1 LKELLTNKGEIL
13 SWKSVIPAKTEKTF
27 GRITSEQEINP
38 VQIPHP
44 FNATF
49 KFPPPWHDAQSDAR
63 GMPGGGGGVE
73 VSN

>member
-1 LKELLTNKGEIL
+1 MKFYLGNP
-13 SWKSVIPAKTEKTF
+13 SYPAKTEKTL
-27 GRITSEQEINP
+27 GRITSEQDINP

-49 KFPPPWHDAQSDAR
+49 KFPLPEHDAQSNAQ
-63 GMPGGGGGVE
+63 GIPGGDAE